1 MAARTD
7 QVRYKEHFLSIEA
20 GREKAEFERVLSV
33 QKQAIVK
40 LKEEEEKRRQ
50 KSSRHAEAIRTQVKE
65 QELSAVAKR
74 RELFKESERLMEED
88 RQRRVRLEEIKE
100 KKLQELKATGLSD
113 KYCSDVERKA
123 RAGAL

>member
-1 MAARTD
+1 MYPHIQLHLNYTSLP
-7 QVRYKEHFLSIEA
+7 LSPH
-20 GREKAEFERVLSV
+20 SV

-100 KKLQELKATGLSD
+100 KKLQELKSVQRPESAFWGFSLC
-113 KYCSDVERKA
+113 CSSICFVHVVRPW
-123 RAGAL
+123 